1 MSAQPGRN
9 DPCPCG
15 SGNKY
20 KKCCLEKDEA
30 ARVAATTASA
40 AAAAAAAAEKPPVA
54 QTAPA
59 AKPHVQP
66 KGVSNRAPAPARR
79 RSV

>member
-9 DPCPCG
+9 DLCPCG
-15 SGNKY
+15 SGAKY

-30 ARVAATTASA
+30 ARTAASTASA
-40 AAAAAAAAEKPPVA
+40 AAAAAAAAANPVA
-54 QTAPA
+54 RDVPV
-59 AKPHVQP
+59 AKARVQP
-66 KGVSNRAPAPARR
+66 KGVSDRPPPPARR

>member
-1 MSAQPGRN
+1 MSAPGRN

-15 SGNKY
+15 SGTKY

-40 AAAAAAAAEKPPVA
+40 AAAAAAAAEKPAVA
-54 QTAPA
+54 RTAPI

-66 KGVSNRAPAPARR
+66 KGVSNRPPPPARR

>member
-20 KKCCLEKDEA
+20 KKCCLEKDDA
-30 ARVAATTASA
+30 ARTAAAKATA
-40 AAAAAAAAEKPPVA
+40 AAAAAAPTPVVARDVPVA
-54 QTAPA
+54 
-59 AKPHVQP
+59 KPRVQP
-66 KGVSNRAPAPARR
+66 QGVSKRAPPAARR